1 MAVACPIRYLVSQS
15 FHTRPELERFAASF
29 LHAVF
34 ASTAKLFKAKKN
46 ARPLNG
52 ELEPL
57 AEESYAPQAA
67 LLHRERLV
75 DCPVHKPPFWAVKR
89 PARPYKNA
97 PYATDSLWS
106 TLQALNRPGRAR
118 TVTAHRGLRG
128 RVDRLEHGQAG
139 PGVQAGGRR
148 ATLLRPCAGQRGGE
162 PQDDSQ
168 VESLSR
174 ASSQHGR

>member
-89 PARPYKNA
+89 PARPYKTRHTQPIRYGA
-97 PYATDSLWS
+97 HCRRLTARGGPGPSPPTAACAAASIAWS
-106 TLQALNRPGRAR
+106 TAR
-118 TVTAHRGLRG
+118 
-128 RVDRLEHGQAG
+128 
-139 PGVQAGGRR
+139 
-148 ATLLRPCAGQRGGE
+148 
-162 PQDDSQ
+162 QD
-168 VESLSR
+168 R
-174 ASSQHGR
+174 ASRLVDEEPRFFAPVLDNAAASHRMIRK